1 MRKRT
6 PTNTSEGIK
15 NIIANQL
22 RDDEERLNVRYFTD
36 FIFDPTDP
44 IDVGIAGLAATGVG
58 LPAAAI
64 AKVGNTGRKIGKGVA
79 SLLPE
84 ARDNAIK
91 NYFKYYLGRELYEAP
106 ELIEEV
112 SKMREGG
119 LIQDI
124 KSILD
129 PTDIQTQIA
138 QLETD
143 KAAAPTRREQREIQN
158 KINALNKDLQ
168 KTSKPKVE
176 SQADKRGRISDKEE
190 EDESTVIP
198 PVTPPVNLAGDG
210 DDSDKLGRDEAN
222 RRLGIL
228 GDPAFQR
235 ALIAG
240 GAAMMK
246 PTEGLGRSFLG
257 LGEFGE
263 AFSDSLSKSEAQ
275 KSDVERLHEI
285 RVRAAEAEGTKIP
298 SFEETYALVLNQSSG
313 QDAATFR
320 DTLITATDYLREL
333 TGLEDAS
340 VYDYTVDG
348 KNLVEVLSETDG
360 TASSIIDAIGP
371 KDKLQLKAGKE
382 EKGFFSRIFGGD

>member
-64 AKVGNTGRKIGKGVA
+64 AKIGNTGRKIGKGVA

-112 SKMREGG
+112 SRMREGG

-190 EDESTVIP
+190 EEEEEIKP
-198 PVTPPVNLAGDG
+198 PVTLAGNGDDNNDG
-210 DDSDKLGRDEAN
+210 DNDFGKDEAN

-298 SFEETYALVLNQSSG
+298 SFEETYALVLNQSGG

-333 TGLEDAS
+333 TGLEDAN

-348 KNLVEVLSETDG
+348 KNLVEILSETDG

>member
-22 RDDEERLNVRYFTD
+22 RDDEERLNVRDFTD

-138 QLETD
+138 QLEID

-168 KTSKPKVE
+168 KTPTPKVE
-176 SQADKRGRISDKEE
+176 SQAVKRGRISDKEE
-190 EDESTVIP
+190 EEIKP
-198 PVTPPVNLAGDG
+198 LVTLTGNGDDNNDG
-210 DDSDKLGRDEAN
+210 DNDPGKDEVN

-333 TGLEDAS
+333 TGLEDAN

-348 KNLVEVLSETDG
+348 KNLVEILSETDG

>member
-64 AKVGNTGRKIGKGVA
+64 AKIGNTGRKIGKGVA

-91 NYFKYYLGRELYEAP
+91 NYFKYYLGYEAP
-106 ELIEEV
+106 VLIEEV
-112 SKMREGG
+112 SRMREGG

-168 KTSKPKVE
+168 KTSKPNVK
-176 SQADKRGRISDKEE
+176 SQADKRGRISDKEKE
-190 EDESTVIP
+190 EIKP
-198 PVTPPVNLAGDG
+198 PVTLAGNVDDDNDG
-210 DDSDKLGRDEAN
+210 DNDFVRDETN

-382 EKGFFSRIFGGD
+382 EKGFLSRIFGGD

>member
-22 RDDEERLNVRYFTD
+22 RDDEERLNVRDFTD

-112 SKMREGG
+112 SRMREGG

-143 KAAAPTRREQREIQN
+143 KAAAPTRREQREIQK

-168 KTSKPKVE
+168 KTPKPKVE

-190 EDESTVIP
+190 EEEIKP
-198 PVTPPVNLAGDG
+198 PVTLAGNVDDDNDG
-210 DDSDKLGRDEAN
+210 DNDFGRDEAN

-228 GDPAFQR
+228 NDPAFQR

-298 SFEETYALVLNQSSG
+298 SFEETYALVLNQSG
-313 QDAATFR
+313 AQDASELNNTFIAAE
-320 DTLITATDYLREL
+320 TLLQKTTNIKDPKI
-333 TGLEDAS
+333 EDFEVDGEKLAS
-340 VYDYTVDG
+340 V
-348 KNLVEVLSETDG
+348 LARTDG
-360 TASSIIDAIGP
+360 STPAVADAVA
-371 KDKLQLKAGKE
+371 KAVYTPKE
-382 EKGFFSRIFGGD
+382 EEPGLGSRISNFFSGD

>member
-22 RDDEERLNVRYFTD
+22 RDDEERLNVRDFTD

-112 SKMREGG
+112 SRMREGG

-168 KTSKPKVE
+168 KTPKPKVE

-190 EDESTVIP
+190 EDESTVTP
-198 PVTPPVNLAGDG
+198 PVTLAGNVDDDNDG
-210 DDSDKLGRDEAN
+210 DNDFGRDEAN

-228 GDPAFQR
+228 NDPAFQR

-285 RVRAAEAEGTKIP
+285 RVRAAEAEGTEIP
-298 SFEETYALVLNQSSG
+298 SFEETYALVLNQSG
-313 QDAATFR
+313 AQDASELNNTFIAAE
-320 DTLITATDYLREL
+320 TLLQKTTNIKDPKI
-333 TGLEDAS
+333 EDFEVDGEKLAS
-340 VYDYTVDG
+340 V
-348 KNLVEVLSETDG
+348 LARTDG
-360 TASSIIDAIGP
+360 SASAVADAVA
-371 KDKLQLKAGKE
+371 KAVYKPKE
-382 EKGFFSRIFGGD
+382 EEPGLGSRISNFFSGD

>member
-22 RDDEERLNVRYFTD
+22 RDDEERLNVRDFTD

-112 SKMREGG
+112 SRMREGG

-190 EDESTVIP
+190 EDESTVTP
-198 PVTPPVNLAGDG
+198 PVTLAGNVDDDNDG
-210 DDSDKLGRDEAN
+210 DNDFGRDEAN

-228 GDPAFQR
+228 NDPAFQR

-285 RVRAAEAEGTKIP
+285 RVRAAEAEGTEIP
-298 SFEETYALVLNQSSG
+298 SFEETYALVLNQSG
-313 QDAATFR
+313 AQDASELNNTFIAAE
-320 DTLITATDYLREL
+320 TLLQKTTNIKDPKI
-333 TGLEDAS
+333 EDFEVDGEKLAS
-340 VYDYTVDG
+340 V
-348 KNLVEVLSETDG
+348 LARTDG
-360 TASSIIDAIGP
+360 SAPAVADAVA
-371 KDKLQLKAGKE
+371 KAVYTPKE
-382 EKGFFSRIFGGD
+382 EEPGLGSRISNFFSGD

>member
-64 AKVGNTGRKIGKGVA
+64 AKIGNTGRKIGKGVA

-112 SKMREGG
+112 SRMREGG

-190 EDESTVIP
+190 EEEIKP
-198 PVTPPVNLAGDG
+198 PVTLAGNVDDDNDG
-210 DDSDKLGRDEAN
+210 DNDLGRNEAN

-333 TGLEDAS
+333 TGLEDAN

-348 KNLVEVLSETDG
+348 KNLVEILSETDG

>member
-22 RDDEERLNVRYFTD
+22 RDDEERLNVRDFTD

-58 LPAAAI
+58 LPAAAV
-64 AKVGNTGRKIGKGVA
+64 AKVGNMGRKIGKGVA

-91 NYFKYYLGRELYEAP
+91 NYFKYYLGKELYEAP
-106 ELIEEV
+106 ELFEEV
-112 SKMREGG
+112 SRMKEGG

-168 KTSKPKVE
+168 KTSKPKVK

-190 EDESTVIP
+190 EEIKP
-198 PVTPPVNLAGDG
+198 IVTLTGNGDDNNDG
-210 DDSDKLGRDEAN
+210 DNDLARNETN

-228 GDPAFQR
+228 NDPAFQR

-348 KNLVEVLSETDG
+348 KNLVEILSETDG

-382 EKGFFSRIFGGD
+382 EQGFFSRIFGGD

>member
-6 PTNTSEGIK
+6 ATNTSEGIK

-22 RDDEERLNVRYFTD
+22 RDDEERLNVRDFTD

-112 SKMREGG
+112 SRMREGG

-190 EDESTVIP
+190 EEIKP
-198 PVTPPVNLAGDG
+198 LVTLAGNGDDNNDG
-210 DDSDKLGRDEAN
+210 DNDPGKDEVN

-333 TGLEDAS
+333 TGLEDAN

-348 KNLVEVLSETDG
+348 KNLVEILSETDG

-382 EKGFFSRIFGGD
+382 EKGFLSRIFGGD

>member
-64 AKVGNTGRKIGKGVA
+64 AKIGNTGRKIGKGVA

-112 SKMREGG
+112 SRMREGG

-190 EDESTVIP
+190 EEIKP
-198 PVTPPVNLAGDG
+198 PVTLTGNGDDNNDG
-210 DDSDKLGRDEAN
+210 DNDFGKDEAN

-348 KNLVEVLSETDG
+348 KNLVEILSETDG

>member
-64 AKVGNTGRKIGKGVA
+64 AKIGNTGRKIGKGVA

-112 SKMREGG
+112 SRMREGG

-190 EDESTVIP
+190 EEIKP
-198 PVTPPVNLAGDG
+198 LVTLAGNGDDNNDG
-210 DDSDKLGRDEAN
+210 DNDFGKDEAN

-298 SFEETYALVLNQSSG
+298 SFEETYALVLNQSGG

-333 TGLEDAS
+333 TGLEDAN

>member
-22 RDDEERLNVRYFTD
+22 RDDEERLNVRDFTD

-112 SKMREGG
+112 SRMREGG

-190 EDESTVIP
+190 EDESTVTP
-198 PVTPPVNLAGDG
+198 PVTLAGNVDDDNDG
-210 DDSDKLGRDEAN
+210 DNDFGRDEAN

-228 GDPAFQR
+228 NDPAFQR

-298 SFEETYALVLNQSSG
+298 SFEETYALVLNQSG
-313 QDAATFR
+313 AQDASELNNTFIAAE
-320 DTLITATDYLREL
+320 TLLQKTTNIKDPKI
-333 TGLEDAS
+333 EDFEVDGEKLAS
-340 VYDYTVDG
+340 V
-348 KNLVEVLSETDG
+348 LARTDG
-360 TASSIIDAIGP
+360 SAPAVADAVA
-371 KDKLQLKAGKE
+371 KAVYTPKE
-382 EKGFFSRIFGGD
+382 EEPGLGSRISNFFSGD

>member
-6 PTNTSEGIK
+6 ATNTSEGIK

-22 RDDEERLNVRYFTD
+22 RDDEERLNVRDFTD

-79 SLLPE
+79 SLLPK

-112 SKMREGG
+112 SRMREGG

-198 PVTPPVNLAGDG
+198 PVTLAGNGDDNNDG
-210 DDSDKLGRDEAN
+210 DNNLGRDEAN

-298 SFEETYALVLNQSSG
+298 SFEETYALVLNQSG
-313 QDAATFR
+313 AQDASELNNTFIAAE
-320 DTLITATDYLREL
+320 TLLQKTTNIKDPKI
-333 TGLEDAS
+333 EDFEVDGEKLAS
-340 VYDYTVDG
+340 V
-348 KNLVEVLSETDG
+348 LARTDG
-360 TASSIIDAIGP
+360 SATAVADAVA
-371 KDKLQLKAGKE
+371 KAVYTPKE
-382 EKGFFSRIFGGD
+382 EEPGLGSRISNFFSGD

>member
-22 RDDEERLNVRYFTD
+22 RDDEERLNVRDFTD

-64 AKVGNTGRKIGKGVA
+64 AKVGNTGKKIGKGVA

-112 SKMREGG
+112 SRMREGG

-168 KTSKPKVE
+168 KTPKPKVE

-190 EDESTVIP
+190 EDKSTVIP
-198 PVTPPVNLAGDG
+198 PVTLAGNVDDDNDG
-210 DDSDKLGRDEAN
+210 DNDLGRDEAN

-298 SFEETYALVLNQSSG
+298 SFEETYALVLNQSG
-313 QDAATFR
+313 AQDASELNNTFIAAE
-320 DTLITATDYLREL
+320 TLLQKTTNIKDPKI
-333 TGLEDAS
+333 EDFEVDGEKLAS
-340 VYDYTVDG
+340 VLA
-348 KNLVEVLSETDG
+348 KTDG
-360 TASSIIDAIGP
+360 SAAAVADAVA
-371 KDKLQLKAGKE
+371 KAVYTPKE
-382 EKGFFSRIFGGD
+382 EEPGLGSRISNFFSGD